1 MATRR
6 VVIGALPT
14 GGYGLR
20 VSPPGVDVFTASD
33 DQLVFSS
40 EWASLFPIHASGVTG
55 FIGGSSTGFFGWPD
69 LGYVPFGAA
78 MYQFSGGSW
87 TASRSIQAYG
97 SNNGAQY
104 GLAFRYEAAGLRVTN
119 YGGASARAAYIVFR
133 KPL

>member
-1 MATRR
+1 VTRR

-14 GGYGLR
+14 GGFGLR

-40 EWASLFPIHASGVTG
+40 EWASLFPIHASGTTG
-55 FIGGSSTGFFGWPD
+55 FIAASSQGFFGWAN

-78 MYQFSGGSW
+78 IYQYPGQPWS
-87 TASRSIQAYG
+87 ASRSIYG
-97 SNNGAQY
+97 YATYNGVQG

-119 YGGASARAAYIVFR
+119 YSGSQARVGYVVFR
-133 KPL
+133 KLL

>member
-40 EWASLFPIHASGVTG
+40 DWASLFPIHASGVTG
-55 FIGGSSTGFFGWPD
+55 FIGSGASSFFGWTN
-69 LGYVPFGAA
+69 LGYEPFGAA
-78 MYQFSGGSW
+78 MYQFPSGAW

-97 SNNGAQY
+97 SNNGVQY
-104 GLAFRYEAAGLRVTN
+104 GLAFRYEPAGLRVTN
-119 YGGASARAAYIVFR
+119 NGGSSVRVAYVVFR
-133 KPL
+133 KSL